1 MWLPRGMGMGR
12 EGVGGRVSRCRLL
25 YMEWISSKVL
35 LHGTENYVQHPMI
48 NHNGKEYIKKE
59 CVYIYIYTRTLYIHI
74 LYIHYTCIC
83 VCIYTHYTYI
93 CITESFCC
101 TAVIDTTLEINY
113 TSIKTIWLLS
123 QLLIILSTY
132 NLQLSI

>member
-1 MWLPRGMGMGR
+1 MGR

-59 CVYIYIYTRTLYIHI
+59 CVYIYTHAHYIYTYYIYIIHVYVCVYIHI
-74 LYIHYTCIC
+74 IL
-83 VCIYTHYTYI
+83 IY
-93 CITESFCC
+93 
-101 TAVIDTTLEINY
+101 V
-113 TSIKTIWLLS
+113 
-123 QLLIILSTY
+123 
-132 NLQLSI
+132 